1 MRAAAG
7 ERGVGGSE
15 ARRGGQRWR
24 HTPPP
29 VAGRGGAARR
39 GGREQLGSSKEDRVT
54 SVSNMILFSGHPGK
68 MKLKLMIIRENRN
81 FMMV

>member
-7 ERGVGGSE
+7 EHGVGGSE

-54 SVSNMILFSGHPGK
+54 SVSNMILFSGHPA
-68 MKLKLMIIRENRN
+68 KLL
-81 FMMV
+81 

>member
-1 MRAAAG
+1 VRAAAG

-54 SVSNMILFSGHPGK
+54 SLVAKIPIFRPTKTDACPFEEATLA
-68 MKLKLMIIRENRN
+68 R
-81 FMMV
+81 